1 MSGVPASARIAPADL
16 IDPAA
21 RPLLTMLERMERSL
35 ETQLARQLAGFEQ
48 ALAVPDWGVSRLA
61 ALLVPHLVQCAD
73 HAVMI
78 QDRAWGRMQAKDVDT
93 FRAARVDWARQ
104 HGTAL
109 AVNLD
114 VQTRARIRAA
124 IAQAARENWSP
135 DQLRKRL
142 QQGLVPGLPGLA
154 PRTRAEL
161 IARTELHNAA
171 TFAQEREALGL
182 AARGADLVK
191 VWTATRD
198 NRTRPTHRRAHGQTR
213 ELNQDFQVGAR
224 AMSRPGDPRGGV
236 AEVARCRCVC
246 RYMPR
251 SYLPQDRQRSAASIL
266 NLARRQAGEGGNF
279 SASVVA
285 QAADMDPALAETVL
299 RQARGE
305 PGWSARA
312 AQAAAAALE
321 AEALAGNAS
330 ATGPGLRGGP

>member
-1 MSGVPASARIAPADL
+1 MTPAGALSPADL

-21 RPLLTMLERMERSL
+21 RPLLTMLDRMERSL
-35 ETQLARQLAGFEQ
+35 ETQLARQLAAFEQ
-48 ALAVPDWGVSRLA
+48 GLAVPDWGASRLA
-61 ALLVPHLVQCAD
+61 ALLVPHLVQVAD

-104 HGTAL
+104 HGAAL

-114 VQTRARIRAA
+114 TQTRARIRAA
-124 IAQAARENWSP
+124 IEQATRENWSP
-135 DQLRKRL
+135 DTLRKRL

-171 TFAQEREALGL
+171 TYAQEREALGL
-182 AARGADLVK
+182 AERGADLVK

-198 NRTRPTHRRAHGQTR
+198 HRTRPHHRRAHGQTR
-213 ELNQDFQVGAR
+213 ELKEDFQVGGR

-236 AEVARCRCVC
+236 HNTARCRCVA
-246 RYMPR
+246 RHLPR
-251 SYLPQDRQRSAASIL
+251 SYLGQDRQRSAAAVI
-266 NLARRQAGEGGNF
+266 NLARRQAGEGGSF
-279 SASVVA
+279 TAAVVGH
-285 QAADMDPALAETVL
+285 AADMDAALAEIVL
-299 RQARGE
+299 RQARRE

-312 AQAAAAALE
+312 AQAAISALE
-321 AEALAGNAS
+321 AEATAS
-330 ATGPGLRGGP
+330 AGGGR